1 MSSIQRKQDKGPVA
15 LLQATEPAQSSS
27 AKAKY
32 TINNNLTLRIFQNE
46 SLPSRICSSG
56 FCAQYPEQT
65 SCYRMGGTCEWLAG
79 HQYMKAM

>member
-15 LLQATEPAQSSS
+15 LLQATELAQSGS

-32 TINNNLTLRIFQNE
+32 TINNNLTLRIFQSE

-56 FCAQYPEQT
+56 FRAQYPEQT
-65 SCYRMGGTCEWLAG
+65 RCYRMGGTYEWLAE
-79 HQYMKAM
+79 HQCMKAM